1 MKWMCATIAVACLFA
16 LLPPRLLAA
25 GSEWA
30 RRAHDLQVAV
40 DSRWAGGANG
50 GYYPIR
56 IRLTNLSRPRALEF
70 VFSDTGGSDS
80 RLPTVSRQV
89 TIDQNAM
96 EQFTLPIPLVSRGAT
111 GLLRVFENGRELD
124 QLTQHVTLPDAQQGW
139 GDRPALLVVS
149 PTPAAVDC
157 TPFEQAVES
166 LVAAAGGGARGPWGY
181 GSGGLRTNDF
191 QVIPPQML
199 PESWI
204 DYSTL
209 DVVAVPLAA
218 LENKFPGEAR
228 SALLK
233 WVMSGGTLIVYEV
246 GRPAAESADL
256 ARLLELGSRPP
267 QFQTWRPAD
276 PAQHHPI
283 TVFSEPAA
291 GAGMGMPMMIPGTGP
306 PAVGVAPL
314 AVDAQGNP
322 INLANKPLWPV
333 TAEAFSRLDYLSGQV
348 FAFPANPFPGAAIDW
363 AWWLNSARYQQNLKF
378 TARNG
383 MSSRQRQPDF
393 FTFLIPGVGAI
404 PVMAFILL
412 ITLFAIIIGPV
423 NYFVVWRRR
432 QLYLLVLT
440 IPAIA
445 FLTTASLFGYA
456 VIADGFGVQSRLRSF
471 TLLDQHSRT
480 AVSYNRISLYAGI
493 VPSAGLKFSPETA
506 VFPVWPDHGCLES
519 GSVDFTE
526 MQHLA
531 RGWLRSRTPAQF
543 ETISVRAERA
553 RLDIR
558 PAGAGEIEVANG
570 LEWDIDLLVVKDEAG
585 GVYAAH
591 KLPAGG
597 SLKAAT
603 AGAADLQA
611 LTKYLANDELKAP
624 PGAGG
629 MEYNPWDRNTRKAMM
644 SGMYYGQQETSITFG
659 SGTLESSL
667 RVLNKPAQEPAA
679 GGLAPR
685 TYLAVI
691 PRNPG
696 IELGIAGTR
705 AKGGLHVVMG
715 YY

>member
-1 MKWMCATIAVACLFA
+1 MRATFAAACLFA
-16 LLPPRLLAA
+16 LLPARLFAA
-25 GSEWA
+25 GTESA
-30 RRAHDLQVAV
+30 RRAHDLQLAV

-70 VFSDTGGSDS
+70 VFSDTGGGDS

-89 TIDQNAM
+89 MIDQNRT
-96 EQFTLPIPLVSRGAT
+96 EQFTLPIPLVSRGAN
-111 GLLRVFENGRELD
+111 GQLRVFENGRELD
-124 QLTQHVTLPDAQQGW
+124 QLTQHVALPDAQQGW
-139 GDRPALLVVS
+139 GDRPSLLVVS
-149 PTPAAVDC
+149 PNPAAVDC
-157 TPFEQAVES
+157 ARFEQAVES
-166 LVAAAGGGARGPWGY
+166 LVSAAGGGARGPWGY

-204 DYSTL
+204 DYSAL
-209 DVVAVPLAA
+209 DVVAIPLAA
-218 LENKFPGEAR
+218 LEKIPGEAR

-233 WVMSGGTLIVYEV
+233 WVIAGGTLIVYEV
-246 GRPAAESADL
+246 GKPAGESADL

-276 PAQHHPI
+276 PALHHPI
-283 TVFSEPAA
+283 TIFSEPASA
-291 GAGMGMPMMIPGTGP
+291 AGMPMSMMVTGGTPAAVVEVANP
-306 PAVGVAPL
+306 P
-314 AVDAQGNP
+314 VDAQGIP
-322 INLANKPLWPV
+322 IQPANKAVWPV
-333 TAEAFSRLDYLSGQV
+333 SADAFSRLDFLSGQV
-348 FAFPANPFPGAAIDW
+348 FAFSGNPFPGAAIDW
-363 AWWLNSARYQQNLKF
+363 AWWLNSARLQQNLKF

-383 MSSRQRQPDF
+383 MSSRRQHPDF
-393 FTFLIPGVGAI
+393 FTFLVPGVGAI
-404 PVMAFILL
+404 PVMAFVLL
-412 ITLFAIIIGPV
+412 ITLFAILIGPV

-445 FLTTASLFGYA
+445 FVTSASLFGYA
-456 VIADGFGVQSRLRSF
+456 MIADGFGVQSRLRSF
-471 TLLDQHSRT
+471 TVLDQHSRT

-526 MQHLA
+526 TQHLA

-553 RLDIR
+553 RLDVR

-585 GVYAAH
+585 RMYAAH

-603 AGAADLQA
+603 AGAPDLQA
-611 LTKYLANDELKAP
+611 LTRYLANDELKAP

-629 MEYNPWDRNTRKAMM
+629 TDYNPWDRNTRRAMM
-644 SGMYYGQQETSITFG
+644 SGMYYGQPETSVSFG
-659 SGTLESSL
+659 SGTLESNL
-667 RVLNKPAQEPAA
+667 RVLNKPAQDHDT

-691 PRNPG
+691 ARNPG
-696 IELGIAGTR
+696 IELGIAGTH